1 MLCAAP
7 QEVSGQELKSA
18 NVIGSLCLIFFFLT
32 IKIPFASNHTQEVQK
47 YKLGNPRTFHYLNQ
61 TNCYELDG
69 VDDAKEYIATRKAM
83 DTVGISVQEQ
93 V

>member
-1 MLCAAP
+1 MFLNIFFWFWNLKSYLLPLHC
-7 QEVSGQELKSA
+7 QEVK
-18 NVIGSLCLIFFFLT
+18 
-32 IKIPFASNHTQEVQK
+32 K

-69 VDDAKEYIATRKAM
+69 INDAKEYIATRKAM
-83 DTVGISVQEQ
+83 DTVGISVEEQ